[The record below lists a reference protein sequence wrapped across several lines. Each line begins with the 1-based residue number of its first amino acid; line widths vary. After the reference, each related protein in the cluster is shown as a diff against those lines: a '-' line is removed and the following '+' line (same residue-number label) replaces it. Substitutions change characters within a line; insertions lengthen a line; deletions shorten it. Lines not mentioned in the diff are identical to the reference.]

1 MARPEWRD
9 RGKERFWRK
18 VVRRWQRSGLGVR
31 AFCVAESLL
40 EPSFYSWR
48 AELARRDEEA
58 SADVTAS
65 FVPVHVQADLG
76 VAPSAADVAPASP
89 PAIDVVLANGRCL
102 RVPAG
107 FDPAMLRQLLAV
119 AEETPAC

>member
-9 RGKERFWRK
+9 HGKERFWRQ
-18 VVRRWQRSGLGVR
+18 VVRRWQRSGRSVR
-31 AFCVAESLL
+31 AFCAAECVS
-40 EPSFYSWR
+40 EPSFYAWR
-48 AELARRDEEA
+48 RELTRRDEAAATEI
-58 SADVTAS
+58 TPT
-65 FVPVHVQADLG
+65 FVPVQVRA
-76 VAPSAADVAPASP
+76 VAEVEAASV
-89 PAIDVVLANGRCL
+89 PAIDVVLSNGRRL